1 MLLRLVAAA
10 TLVACAVGQGADM
23 LDLSDTSVA
32 LAEKTREVTSFYSGS
47 NTVYIGTAADGWVE
61 CDVIEGACTV
71 DCGGDKKVVCDTQP
85 WLADDYSGW
94 LDIWVVVEDS
104 ISTYDLEMANA
115 FYYLP
120 STHAGVPA
128 GDADGAAALGRGR
141 RFDAPRRELRR
152 GGNVQNGGTAVLS
165 THALC
170 RADDLNMAVNDETGA
185 VDSFSLPVMVED
197 AVIGHNSPVTEDT
210 VNCYLGDFAAGSY
223 NASVFFD
230 TNTRDESVSPALGSL
245 EGGTLVTIAGG
256 GFSDD
261 ASLVHVDVAGAPCD
275 VVSSTLVE
283 VVCRTGDL
291 SKVDAGRPK
300 DYRLELLSLEDAI
313 GAPVSVSG
321 ATSWTVDD
329 EDAQDSA
336 GAWGTVS
343 LSSAGRGA
351 YVEAAG
357 CATPPCTP
365 SWLVLAP
372 AAVDVDGAYDVSLV
386 VPAAAGAGAGCASGA
401 PLASSVSVLVADAVR
416 GYVHLNVDPLA
427 ANYDSTAS
435 RNATRDCLYV
445 GGRGLRQ
452 RAWSLMAPG
461 YRDGTWS
468 KDLDT
473 LNAHDAGTTCR
484 APRNAS
490 APDKKWKNESRFHR
504 PCGDDAYCCLTN
516 DYWGCDATW
525 DLADA
530 DGWVDVLRQDT
541 EMGAPFADQQWRRAA
556 HDREAAN
563 YAILDE
569 LEYMRTLGSGG
580 IELKLEWPDTGLDY
594 MHWAQRM
601 NPTQFNA
608 RIKAEQYDE
617 ELGYEQVYVPYF
629 EDDAWGGLEYNGGEA
644 LLDGGFND
652 AAAYFAVGSTS
663 SAIKTTTGDD
673 WVEATT
679 ATRVLLRAKPDYL
692 YFVPKCVECEACYDA
707 DGYLRGDQTIETY
720 VNASCKSGR
729 PCAVNN
735 TRTRTV
741 AGCPSRC
748 KHKRIRAFEAA
759 AAHEALVVA
768 NRYDDDFNCTA
779 SENVSCAGFD
789 ATNFGDI
796 GPAPTYGPGAG
807 AFEGF
812 FVAPVAANYTFLA
825 TWDSALEVSLSASGD
840 PRRREV
846 ILGGPLADAPSDG
859 DVVGDWT
866 YFDGHWYKLFAGAG
880 ETWADARDACAA
892 EGAYLAETNGQ
903 AEHNFVTALIAAQT
917 LNSFQVWLGGSA
929 RDFAG
934 MWEWRTTGELF
945 SAGAHH
951 SDLAN
956 APAVFTR
963 WNANEPNGN
972 GVCVA
977 QWASGGTWDD
987 KACSAENEFLCES
1000 VHAAAPAAVELARGE
1015 ARHFELLHVHNSSV
1029 GGAILGLE
1037 LLIET
1042 ADDSFSTKVS
1052 GSHSLS
1058 MEFFREISSEPL
1070 PVVVSVGETAATALA
1085 SACYGKSCAFAYS
1098 PDATPTVT
1106 RVTPAGGTSGQ
1117 LVTVEGSLFS
1127 TIAGEVTVGIGGAAC
1142 EVSYVNES
1150 AIECV
1155 LAEDEAQG
1163 GTYPVDV
1170 YVAGLGAA
1178 RQQNASALYTV
1189 EVRVDDFAPKNG
1201 SLHAGDIVRIW
1212 GRGFSRFGPQNEVD
1226 VAGARCVP
1234 RTLKNFACR
1243 VSEYDSGYA
1252 CAWTS
1257 EDWKG
1262 YAMVA
1267 NAHAK
1272 SADRANSEWLDYS
1285 STTYVECVLEDDVA
1299 GLNDTRTGPVTV
1311 TLAREAELHDAGVV
1325 RQTYAAAVA
1334 DQLDMAT
1341 RDLDCFVLLGYRIWN
1356 WGLELKGED
1365 DRGNATYTPVKD
1377 CVLWDDDYDQ
1387 RGTFL
1392 DDANYTG
1399 ASAQSS
1405 GNYTFLA
1412 AETPV
1417 VASMDA
1423 LGMAGQEITL
1433 RGANFD
1439 ANVAEW
1445 DFHWRM
1451 DEFGF
1456 YTQPESPVVY
1466 VGGSPTVLTF
1476 ANATMIKLLPTY
1488 NMHDI
1493 AWDVDVWIRGR
1504 GLAGGNKSFVY
1515 ANYLYEVAPR
1525 RGSTEGGT
1533 TLTLSGSGF
1542 TNTHTFYAA
1551 ESGNDMGDDRR
1562 RESDSRADYT
1572 ITLPGGTLCDVTA
1585 SSKYELQCVTRA
1597 LADDA
1602 YAEAPGLVDAEVAWN
1617 YEPFYFGC
1625 ALRTCAP
1632 PGCKRAAVWE
1642 FNSSMLAVGDPD
1654 EKLCLFEFT
1663 KESTPKFDHAPVRSN
1678 ATFNRDSWFVA
1689 PGGSLTLDVVK
1700 EAPGGF
1706 NWTNISETLGGED
1719 ELADLFRVTVG
1730 GANCTGVAFDDDLKA
1745 LTCAV
1750 DADAAVELA
1759 GALSVF
1765 ASGRYGY
1772 AELTGKTTLDVRPTV
1787 ANLSQSAG
1795 SLNGGTRLVVE
1806 GAGFEAG
1813 ATSVVV
1819 DGVASCGDVV
1829 VLNSS
1834 TLSCVTDRVATASK
1848 DATFGGELV
1857 VTVSGIPSACVAK
1870 SCDYAFQGND
1880 TRYTPRVAAVSG
1892 ATAGTYAS
1900 GATLVLVGE
1909 GFATRGNAV
1918 LIGETTCP
1926 VVAENETLVECAVPK
1941 HAAGVFEVRLRVPG
1955 KGYAVG
1961 HKLWYRSDFKL
1972 STQVL
1977 SGSLYG
1983 GQSIT
1988 LAGKGFPVCSVDA
2001 QETSGLCRVDRGC
2014 TWETVDGADVDVAF
2028 SATSGASFG
2037 VDVVSSSYD
2046 GLSLVTTLRDVD
2058 GTDADADSGD
2068 LTVSVVFGNTGAAS
2082 TASANVVAADGGF
2095 TGDGSQGNAFDSS
2108 AATYWEA
2115 AWPAGW
2121 AFAPLTYD
2129 LGETTPIGSYSV
2141 SRDAT
2146 SCDAWTL
2153 KGSEDGIAW
2162 DTLDVYNNTGY
2173 NGTRTV
2179 SALVN
2184 GSTVSRTVH
2193 GDCIIWG
2200 TEDRTIDAPGLYR
2213 YYRWSFFQGAIMDD
2227 LDGYLRVK
2235 DISMT
2240 YASFASNATYSR
2252 TSASTPSVDRVL
2264 NDGPGYFR
2272 EIVRIA
2278 ARALVTVTTWQSPYS
2293 RESADGRPDVG
2304 PRAVAYFG
2312 PDESAELGADVVA
2325 LERAHVQHLA
2335 ANPAAFDRWPVC
2347 RADHDAGAFR
2357 GPDLCDVDAQRCAH
2371 VQKRCALAGSD
2382 LSKRF
2387 ADALSVNWSA

>member
-1 MLLRLVAAA
+1 MLRLVAAA

-32 LAEKTREVTSFYSGS
+32 LAEKTREVTSVSPQYGSSNGGTRVHVGGAGFATEFYSGS

-128 GDADGAAALGRGR
+128 VTRT
-141 RFDAPRRELRR
+141 APRHLAAGDVLTLHGASFGEYVADYRAIYVGAGRPPQ

-230 TNTRDESVSPALGSL
+230 TNTRDEVGGLTWNLVKNLSRDAFGETYAVQYYPHVQSVSPALGSL

-321 ATSWTVDD
+321 ATPWTVDD

-336 GAWGTVS
+336 APGAPSPELRGPGRLRRRGGLRDAAVHAVVARARARGRRRRRLLRRLARGARGRGRGRGLRQRRAASLIRERPRGRRRARLRPLNVS
-343 LSSAGRGA
+343 LAAAAASTLRLGRFSF
-351 YVEAAG
+351 AAG
-357 CATPPCTP
+357 AF
-365 SWLVLAP
+365 
-372 AAVDVDGAYDVSLV
+372 D
-386 VPAAAGAGAGCASGA
+386 AAAGPSSSTRSAPTAAS
-401 PLASSVSVLVADAVR
+401 P
-416 GYVHLNVDPLA
+416 
-427 ANYDSTAS
+427 STAS
-435 RNATRDCLYV
+435 PRASALAGGNCSDPSRRTTIQPRRGTRRATVSTLAAR
-445 GGRGLRQ
+445 LRQ

-556 HDREAAN
+556 RTTAKPRTTP
-563 YAILDE
+563 YWDE

-580 IELKLEWPDTGLDY
+580 IELKLEWPDSGLDY

-644 LLDGGFND
+644 LLDGGFDD

-673 WVEATT
+673 WVQATT
-679 ATRVLLRAKPDYL
+679 ATRALLRAKPDYL

-735 TRTRTV
+735 TRTWTV

-768 NRYDDDFNCTA
+768 HRYDDDFNCTA
-779 SENVSCAGFD
+779 SENASCAGVD

-812 FVAPVAANYTFLA
+812 FVAPKTANYTFLA

-956 APAVFTR
+956 APHVFTR
-963 WNANEPNGN
+963 WNTNEPNGN

-987 KACSAENEFLCES
+987 NACSAENEFLCES
-1000 VHAAAPAAVELARGE
+1000 VHARAASAAVELARGE

-1058 MEFFREISSEPL
+1058 MEFFRELSSEPL

-1117 LVTVEGSLFS
+1117 LVTVEGSLFP

-1142 EVSYVNES
+1142 DVSYVNES

-1178 RQQNASALYTV
+1178 AER
-1189 EVRVDDFAPKNG
+1189 VRFVHRRGPRRRLCAEER

-1226 VAGARCVP
+1226 VAGAVCAADVEELCVP
-1234 RTLKNFACR
+1234 L
-1243 VSEYDSGYA
+1243 SEYDSGYA

-1262 YAMVA
+1262 YAM
-1267 NAHAK
+1267 
-1272 SADRANSEWLDYS
+1272 
-1285 STTYVECVLEDDVA
+1285 
-1299 GLNDTRTGPVTV
+1299 
-1311 TLAREAELHDAGVV
+1311 
-1325 RQTYAAAVA
+1325 TYAAAVA

-1365 DRGNATYTPVKD
+1365 ANGNATYTPVKD

-1399 ASAQSS
+1399 ASAKSS

-1433 RGANFD
+1433 RGAHFD

-1515 ANYLYEVAPR
+1515 ANYF
-1525 RGSTEGGT
+1525 
-1533 TLTLSGSGF
+1533 GSGF

-1562 RESDSRADYT
+1562 RESSDSRADYT

-1632 PGCKRAAVWE
+1632 PGCKRAAVWK
-1642 FNSSMLAVGDPD
+1642 FNTLMLAVGDPD

-1678 ATFNRDSWFVA
+1678 ATFNRNSWFVA
-1689 PGGSLTLDVVK
+1689 PGGSLTLDVVR

-1730 GANCTGVAFDDDLKA
+1730 GANCTDVAFDDDLKA

-1750 DADAAVELA
+1750 AADAAVELA

-1848 DATFGGELV
+1848 DATFGGEL
-1857 VTVSGIPSACVAK
+1857 
-1870 SCDYAFQGND
+1870 GND

-1900 GATLVLVGE
+1900 GATLVLAGE
-1909 GFATRGNAV
+1909 GFATRGNGV

-1941 HAAGVFEVRLRVPG
+1941 HAAGVFEVKLRVPG

-1983 GQSIT
+1983 GQSLT

-2001 QETSGLCRVDRGC
+2001 QETSGLCR
-2014 TWETVDGADVDVAF
+2014 
-2028 SATSGASFG
+2028 
-2037 VDVVSSSYD
+2037 
-2046 GLSLVTTLRDVD
+2046 
-2058 GTDADADSGD
+2058 
-2068 LTVSVVFGNTGAAS
+2068 
-2082 TASANVVAADGGF
+2082 
-2095 TGDGSQGNAFDSS
+2095 GNAFDSS

-2129 LGETTPIGSYSV
+2129 LGETTPLGSYSV

-2153 KGSEDGIAW
+2153 KGSEDGIVW

-2193 GDCIIWG
+2193 GDCITWG

-2227 LDGYLRVK
+2227 LDGFLRVK

-2264 NDGPGYFR
+2264 SDGPGYFR
-2272 EIVRIA
+2272 EIVRIGGS
-2278 ARALVTVTTWQSPYS
+2278 ALVT
-2293 RESADGRPDVG
+2293 
-2304 PRAVAYFG
+2304 
-2312 PDESAELGADVVA
+2312 
-2325 LERAHVQHLA
+2325 HLA

-2387 ADALSVNWSA
+2387 ADAVSFDWSA